1 MAARALAE
9 GRGPSSTARSP
20 SGLAVLG
27 SAHAPPS
34 ALSSAPLRP
43 LHFPPFLLLLILQP
57 RLLPDLASSD
67 PRGCPPLHSPLA
79 ARAGA
84 QRCRAGRSP
93 RLGGHTIAPS
103 ARRAARW
110 RVKWGNLRG
119 AVYRRTDPDIA
130 GSLRQRGRWR
140 CSVSECDLSA
150 CASTR
155 VTSVCM
161 GMCVRANNHQTGLR
175 P

>member
-1 MAARALAE
+1 MAERALAE
-9 GRGPSSTARSP
+9 GARTQQHSAL
-20 SGLAVLG
+20 SLRACSVG

-43 LHFPPFLLLLILQP
+43 LHFPPFLLLLLLQP
-57 RLLPDLASSD
+57 RPLPDLASSD

-93 RLGGHTIAPS
+93 RLGGHTVAPS

-110 RVKWGNLRG
+110 RVKWGDLRG
-119 AVYRRTDPDIA
+119 AVYRRTDPDFA